1 MRVVDSGVAIAAFAS
16 WHESHRPARAEVAG
30 RPQIAAHSMVEV
42 LSVLTRL
49 PVPHRAPA
57 ALVGRF
63 LASAFREDPLTL
75 DAAAL
80 RSLVVDRLP
89 AQGITGGAVYDALIA
104 ETARRAGA
112 TLVTLDARARSTY
125 QRIGCEVDYLGR

>member
-16 WHESHRPARAEVAG
+16 WHESHEQALAEIVA

-49 PVPHRAPA
+49 PAPHRAPGS
-57 ALVGRF
+57 LVGQF
-63 LASAFREDPLTL
+63 LTGAFPDDPLVL
-75 DAAAL
+75 DAHAQ

-89 AQGITGGAVYDALIA
+89 TARITGGAIYDALIA
-104 ETARRAGA
+104 ETVRVAGG
-112 TLVTLDARARSTY
+112 TLVTLDARARTTY
-125 QRIGCEVDYLGR
+125 QRVGCEVDFLEP